1 MSRISQF
8 VAHAKFSRSR
18 VVLPLLVALVATPA
32 YAFFHA
38 ILRSSVPAAGTT
50 VAESPRELRL
60 TFSEAV
66 ELPFTRITVLA
77 RGRDTVVTGR
87 IAHDPTLQQVVVV
100 PITASLKPGVYTVKY
115 RVAGHDGHP
124 MGGSYVF
131 TVGVKR

>member
-1 MSRISQF
+1 MSHISRF
-8 VAHAKFSRSR
+8 VSRGKLGRSR
-18 VVLPLLVALVATPA
+18 VVLLLLAAIVATPA

-38 ILRSSVPAAGTT
+38 ILRSAVPAAGAT

-60 TFSEAV
+60 TFSEAI

-77 RGRDTVVTGR
+77 GGRDTVVMGR
-87 IAHDPTLQQVVVV
+87 AAHDSSANQIVVV
-100 PITASLKPGVYTVKY
+100 PVTSALKPGSYTVKY

-131 TVGVKR
+131 TVGGKK